1 MFTKVSQA
9 KRTLSP
15 LRLCSQW
22 RGEEAIAGD
31 VILRQFLP
39 GCHASNASDASDVTL
54 RQFSR
59 AHPAPNASSADCG
72 AMRQGAS
79 IYLPTDKNSG
89 SFHRMADLGRKK
101 ANFDTLCLTRIP
113 RLMALLTVF

>member
-1 MFTKVSQA
+1 MSQA
-9 KRTLSP
+9 KRTLSS
-15 LRLCSQW
+15 LRLCYNGGAKKLSQVTSSCVNFFQ
-22 RGEEAIAGD
+22 GAT
-31 VILRQFLP
+31 
-39 GCHASNASDASDVTL
+39 ASNASDASDVIL